1 MTPSQ
6 GGDMWYGVLCGVAA
20 GAMWG
25 TIFVLPAWLAAFS
38 PLELALGR
46 YLAYGAIML
55 ALLAPR
61 LSGLLKRLTRA
72 DCMVLLRHALAGN
85 IVYYLLLSFGVQ
97 LAGVA
102 AASLVI
108 GLLPLSVTLV
118 GRRDHGS
125 VPLRR
130 LAWPLLVVVAGMV
143 CINVE
148 VFTAARAGWAAS
160 ALGMLCAFGALLC
173 WTWYAVDN
181 ARFLKR
187 NARFSSAEWSGLY
200 GISTGVI
207 ALAIASAT
215 GLVAIGAGGLGA
227 PGRDWPRFWG
237 LIALVA
243 TAASVIGNQLWNIA
257 SRRVP
262 VTLSGQ
268 LLLFEVLFGLLY
280 GFLYHRQTPRP
291 LEWLAILLLIVGVAW
306 SVWLHA
312 RPSSAAGV
320 TVLAP
325 GLEDHHRHG
334 VR

>member
-1 MTPSQ
+1 M
-6 GGDMWYGVLCGVAA
+6 GYGVLCGVVA

-46 YLAYGAIML
+46 YLAYGLIML

-130 LAWPLLVVVAGMV
+130 LAWPLLVVIAGMV

-148 VFTAARAGWAAS
+148 VFTGARAARAGWAAP
-160 ALGMLCAFGALLC
+160 ALGMLCALGALLC

-207 ALAIASAT
+207 ALAIAAVAGVV
-215 GLVAIGAGGLGA
+215 GLGAGGPDA
-227 PGRDWPRFWG
+227 PGRDWLRFWS
-237 LIALVA
+237 LIVLVA

-280 GFLYHRQTPRP
+280 GFLYHRQMPRP
-291 LEWLAILLLIVGVAW
+291 LEWLAILLLVVGVAW

-312 RPSSAAGV
+312 R
-320 TVLAP
+320 
-325 GLEDHHRHG
+325 R
-334 VR
+334 

>member
-1 MTPSQ
+1 M
-6 GGDMWYGVLCGVAA
+6 GYGVLCGVVA

-46 YLAYGAIML
+46 YLAYGLIML

-130 LAWPLLVVVAGMV
+130 LAWPLLVVIAGMV

-148 VFTAARAGWAAS
+148 VFTGARTARAGLAAP
-160 ALGMLCAFGALLC
+160 ALGMLCALGALLC

-187 NARFSSAEWSGLY
+187 NARFTSAEWSGLY
-200 GISTGVI
+200 GISTGAI
-207 ALAIASAT
+207 ALAIAAVT
-215 GLVAIGAGGLGA
+215 GLAALGAGGLGA
-227 PGRDWPRFWG
+227 PGRDWLRFWS
-237 LIALVA
+237 LIVLVA
-243 TAASVIGNQLWNIA
+243 TAASVIGNQLWNMA

-291 LEWLAILLLIVGVAW
+291 LEWLAILLLVVGVAW

-312 RPSSAAGV
+312 R
-320 TVLAP
+320 
-325 GLEDHHRHG
+325 R
-334 VR
+334 

>member
-1 MTPSQ
+1 
-6 GGDMWYGVLCGVAA
+6 
-20 GAMWG
+20 
-25 TIFVLPAWLAAFS
+25 
-38 PLELALGR
+38 
-46 YLAYGAIML
+46 
-55 ALLAPR
+55 
-61 LSGLLKRLTRA
+61 
-72 DCMVLLRHALAGN
+72 
-85 IVYYLLLSFGVQ
+85 VQ

-108 GLLPLSVTLV
+108 GLLPLTVTLV

-130 LAWPLLVVVAGMV
+130 LAWPLAVVIAGMA

-148 VFTAARAGWAAS
+148 VFTRPGVEQAGWTAS

-200 GISTGVI
+200 GISTGLI
-207 ALAIASAT
+207 ALAM
-215 GLVAIGAGGLGA
+215 GLAAFGAGGLAAAPA
-227 PGRDWPRFWG
+227 PGRDWLRFWG

-280 GFLYHRQTPRP
+280 GFLYQHQMPRP
-291 LEWLAILLLIVGVAW
+291 LEWMAILLLITGVMW
-306 SVWLHA
+306 SVWLHS
-312 RPSSAAGV
+312 PSSRSRA
-320 TVLAP
+320 LP
-325 GLEDHHRHG
+325 LGLRLGNTPDRN
-334 VR
+334 

>member
-1 MTPSQ
+1 
-6 GGDMWYGVLCGVAA
+6 MWYGVLCGLAA

-25 TIFVLPAWLAAFS
+25 TIFVLPTRLAAFS
-38 PLELALGR
+38 PLQLALGR
-46 YLAYGAIML
+46 YLAYGLIML
-55 ALLAPR
+55 VLMAPR
-61 LSGLLKRLTRA
+61 LPALLRRLTRS
-72 DCMVLLRHALAGN
+72 DCLVLLRHALAGN

-108 GLLPLSVTLV
+108 GLLPLTVTLV
-118 GRRDHGS
+118 GRGDHGA

-130 LAWPLLVVVAGMV
+130 LAWPLLVVIAGMV

-148 VFTAARAGWAAS
+148 VFTRAGATVGGWKAA
-160 ALGMLCAFGALLC
+160 AGMLCAFGALLC

-207 ALAIASAT
+207 AL
-215 GLVAIGAGGLGA
+215 LIGMAALAVGGFAPA
-227 PGRDWPRFWG
+227 PGRDWLRFWS

-257 SRRVP
+257 CRRVP

-280 GFLYHRQTPRP
+280 GFLYQHQMPRP
-291 LEWLAILLLIVGVAW
+291 LEWMAILLLITGVMW

-312 RPSSAAGV
+312 VPSGAAGV
-320 TVLAP
+320 AVLAP
-325 GLEDHHRHG
+325 GLEDHHGHRVG
-334 VR
+334 

>member
-1 MTPSQ
+1 M
-6 GGDMWYGVLCGVAA
+6 GYGVLCGVVA

-46 YLAYGAIML
+46 YLAYGLIML

-85 IVYYLLLSFGVQ
+85 IAYYLLLSFGVQ
-97 LAGVA
+97 LAGVS

-108 GLLPLSVTLV
+108 GLLPLSVTLA

-130 LAWPLLVVVAGMV
+130 LAWPLLVVIAGMV

-148 VFTAARAGWAAS
+148 VFTGARAGWAAS

-207 ALAIASAT
+207 ALAIAAVT
-215 GLVAIGAGGLGA
+215 GSVALSAGGLGV
-227 PGRDWPRFWG
+227 PGRDWLRFWG

-243 TAASVIGNQLWNIA
+243 TAASAIGNQLWNIA

-280 GFLYHRQTPRP
+280 GFLYHRQMPRP

-312 RPSSAAGV
+312 RPSGAWARPS
-320 TVLAP
+320 
-325 GLEDHHRHG
+325 
-334 VR
+334 VRFF

>member
-1 MTPSQ
+1 
-6 GGDMWYGVLCGVAA
+6 MWYGVLCGLAA

-25 TIFVLPAWLAAFS
+25 TIFVLPTWLAAFS

-46 YLAYGAIML
+46 YLAYGLIML
-55 ALLAPR
+55 VLLAPR
-61 LSGLLKRLTRA
+61 LSGLLRRLTRS

-108 GLLPLSVTLV
+108 GLLPLTVTLV

-130 LAWPLLVVVAGMV
+130 LAWPLLVVIAGMV

-148 VFTAARAGWAAS
+148 VFTRPGAAQAGWAPS

-200 GISTGVI
+200 GISTGLI
-207 ALAIASAT
+207 ALVM
-215 GLVAIGAGGLGA
+215 GLVTFGVGGHEVH
-227 PGRDWPRFWG
+227 GRDWLRFWT
-237 LIALVA
+237 LIAMVA

-257 SRRVP
+257 TRRVP

-280 GFLYHRQTPRP
+280 GFLYQHQMPRP
-291 LEWLAILLLIVGVAW
+291 LEWIAILLLITGVIW
-306 SVWLHA
+306 SVCLHA
-312 RPSSAAGV
+312 SPSRLSLIAPVDSAVG
-320 TVLAP
+320 
-325 GLEDHHRHG
+325 RSS
-334 VR
+334 